1 MTRTKYMQTVMN
13 ETYPGIAIEA
23 IKNGFEGAWD
33 RLIAERLLK
42 DYNAG
47 NSEAECIIEA
57 AGGLSMQK
65 RMQAAKLI
73 TSSKIMSH
81 DTVK

>member
-1 MTRTKYMQTVMN
+1 MTRTPYMQRLMTS
-13 ETYPGIAIEA
+13 TYSMIAIKA
-23 IKNGFEGAWD
+23 INGGFDNAWE

-47 NSEAECIIEA
+47 NSEAECLIESV
-57 AGGLSMQK
+57 GGLSKEK

-73 TSSKIMSH
+73 TSSKIPENV
-81 DTVK
+81 TNK